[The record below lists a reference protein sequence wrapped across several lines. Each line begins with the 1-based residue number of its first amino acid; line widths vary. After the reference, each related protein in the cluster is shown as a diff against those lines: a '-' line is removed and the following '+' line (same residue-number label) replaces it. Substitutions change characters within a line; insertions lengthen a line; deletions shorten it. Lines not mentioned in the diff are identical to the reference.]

1 MKRRSVLKWMAALP
15 AAYALPLQGSTLPQT
30 PLWENLKALQHHL
43 LPGGDG
49 APSADAVNA
58 AEYLHMT
65 MRHQS
70 FDHEVRD
77 FILQGVGWIE
87 YEATTLYGQ
96 SFAMLGTE
104 EREGICRVLVDEYR
118 RGEAWL
124 STLVTYTLEALLSD
138 PLYGGNTDGIGW
150 TWLDHVP
157 GEPRPAKRFVHGV

>member
-1 MKRRSVLKWMAALP
+1 MRRRSVLKWMAVLTV
-15 AAYALPLQGSTLPQT
+15 AYALPLQGTVFPDT
-30 PLWENLKALQHHL
+30 PIWRNLKAIQKHL
-43 LPGGDG
+43 LPGGNG
-49 APSADAVNA
+49 APSADDVHA

-65 MRHQS
+65 MQHES

-87 YEATTLYGQ
+87 YEANTLYGR
-96 SFAMLGTE
+96 SFVMLNSE
-104 EREGICRVLVDEYR
+104 EREGVCQVLVGEYR

-138 PLYGGNTDGIGW
+138 PIYGGNRGGIGW
-150 TWLDHVP
+150 KWLAHVP